1 MTPFTLKQK
10 WNKELAKIKKLLE
23 YKIEW
28 NTVQQ
33 QQNKTKQKDKCEI
46 INKLNSVKI

>member
-1 MTPFTLKQK
+1 MTPLTLKQK
-10 WNKELAKIKKLLE
+10 WDEELAKIKKLLE

-33 QQNKTKQKDKCEI
+33 QQTKQKDKCEI
-46 INKLNSVKI
+46 INKLSSVKI

>member
-10 WNKELAKIKKLLE
+10 WNEELAKIKKLLE

-28 NTVQQ
+28 NTNNS
-33 QQNKTKQKDKCEI
+33 NKTKQKDKCEI